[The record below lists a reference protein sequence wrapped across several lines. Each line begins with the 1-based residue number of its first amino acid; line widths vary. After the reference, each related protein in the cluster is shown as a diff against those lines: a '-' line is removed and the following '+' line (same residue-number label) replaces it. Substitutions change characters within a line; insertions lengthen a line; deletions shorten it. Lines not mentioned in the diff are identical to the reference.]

1 LFSLYIIYIHL
12 GLYPTKVK
20 FCQSPFSMEGFIMKN
35 WYPILRI
42 IFTWLA
48 RIIGVIILVYCVMTI
63 IDKIFVNDTYGQT
76 SFEQTIQK
84 IVYLL
89 CLTIASI
96 IVFFIW
102 WIKGKNIAN
111 LKSNNQIMLPIAEYY
126 VRGIGESLAS
136 LILCM
141 MIPAILS
148 AFLFGG
154 DGDSVIPFLE
164 ARTNLL
170 AGLLQLLSNVLWA
183 MIVLAISYFLANNL
197 RGREK

>member
-1 LFSLYIIYIHL
+1 MFSLYIIYIHL
-12 GLYPTKVK
+12 GLNPTKVK
-20 FCQSPFSMEGFIMKN
+20 LGQSPFFTEGFIMKN

-48 RIIGVIILVYCVMTI
+48 RIIGIIVLVYCVMTI
-63 IDKIFVNDTYGQT
+63 IERISVDDTYMQA

-89 CLTIASI
+89 FLTIASI
-96 IVFFIW
+96 IIFIIW
-102 WIKGKNIAN
+102 WLEGKNIAK
-111 LKSNNQIMLPIAEYY
+111 LKSNNQIMIPIAEYY
-126 VRGIGESLAS
+126 VRGMGESLAS

-164 ARTNLL
+164 ARTNFL
-170 AGLLQLLSNVLWA
+170 AGLLQLVSNVLWA